1 MPLFVLER
9 DQIREIPQDD
19 YCRFTS
25 AHFGHKIHELAE
37 ADEDPHC
44 PDSGDPMEV
53 RFIKVTNGHEFLTL
67 RRFRR
72 SIAEALVYEVI
83 PRQLNFAGFADPTKM
98 IFGTPKRRGGR
109 GANPQ
114 RRRECVIS
122 FYPGVDKR
130 LSDLSAV
137 LHYA

>member
-25 AHFGHKIHELAE
+25 AHFGHKIQELAE

-53 RFIKVTNGHEFLTL
+53 RFIKVTNGHEVLTL
-67 RRFRR
+67 RCFRR

-83 PRQLNFAGFADPTKM
+83 PWQLNFAGFADPTKM
-98 IFGTPKRRGGR
+98 IFATPKRRGWT
-109 GANPQ
+109 
-114 RRRECVIS
+114 RRKSAAKARM
-122 FYPGVDKR
+122 G
-130 LSDLSAV
+130 DLV
-137 LHYA
+137 LPWS